1 MKKINFSL
9 FLLLCSSFILSDE
22 NIYEEI
28 LTVAS
33 KTPKKEYKV
42 PISVD
47 VINKNDLNNLQPLS
61 ISGILSNN
69 LAIDT
74 SSNGGPGQ
82 VTSIFLRGSN
92 SNHTLVKINGIKIN
106 PATAGG
112 ASIYNLDTNLISKI
126 EIASGPL
133 SSIHGSEAIGGVI
146 NISTR
151 NNTSNNSTIIG
162 IRSGPDN
169 HIKKYIQGNIASE
182 KSSFSLGLLDSN
194 TNGFP
199 SLMNST
205 LDQGYENNS
214 VISELNHNNKYL
226 DISLSTWSSEGKVE
240 YLIFES
246 PVSQNYKNEAAA
258 AELKLK
264 FNKDDLIIFN
274 LNSSRDLIKQNNL
287 NFLGFIDKTETQR
300 KSYEIL
306 FNQSL
311 NKKFSYSAGYV
322 LEKEDVNYSSFGT
335 IFQKDLKAKAF
346 FGTVEL
352 ILNKNTFITSI
363 RKSDHEIYKDQ
374 SSWNIGYLRQVNQD
388 WLINFSSGEAYRS
401 PNSSELFGFGS
412 NLDLIP
418 ELSKSHEIGLSKR
431 KENSV
436 LKLIYFK
443 NHTSNLI
450 NFDYVNYILKN
461 IKKSSN
467 TGIELRYRWTGRLVN
482 GSLIL
487 RSQNP
492 KDEKNKLLPRRS
504 RKSASLNITKEFKD
518 YVIGLNISTF
528 DQKIDYEEIKLP
540 GYTLINLNAKKD
552 INEKLS
558 FSVKIENLTNKEY
571 FTAASLNSY
580 YLNQDRS
587 LWLKVNFKLR

>member
-106 PATAGG
+106 PSTAGG

-214 VISELNHNNKYL
+214 VISELNHNNK
-226 DISLSTWSSEGKVE
+226 S
-240 YLIFES
+240 
-246 PVSQNYKNEAAA
+246 
-258 AELKLK
+258 
-264 FNKDDLIIFN
+264 IFN
-274 LNSSRDLIKQNNL
+274 C
-287 NFLGFIDKTETQR
+287 E
-300 KSYEIL
+300 
-306 FNQSL
+306 
-311 NKKFSYSAGYV
+311 
-322 LEKEDVNYSSFGT
+322 
-335 IFQKDLKAKAF
+335 
-346 FGTVEL
+346 
-352 ILNKNTFITSI
+352 
-363 RKSDHEIYKDQ
+363 H
-374 SSWNIGYLRQVNQD
+374 
-388 WLINFSSGEAYRS
+388 
-401 PNSSELFGFGS
+401 
-412 NLDLIP
+412 
-418 ELSKSHEIGLSKR
+418 
-431 KENSV
+431 
-436 LKLIYFK
+436 
-443 NHTSNLI
+443 
-450 NFDYVNYILKN
+450 
-461 IKKSSN
+461 
-467 TGIELRYRWTGRLVN
+467 
-482 GSLIL
+482 
-487 RSQNP
+487 
-492 KDEKNKLLPRRS
+492 
-504 RKSASLNITKEFKD
+504 
-518 YVIGLNISTF
+518 
-528 DQKIDYEEIKLP
+528 
-540 GYTLINLNAKKD
+540 
-552 INEKLS
+552 
-558 FSVKIENLTNKEY
+558 
-571 FTAASLNSY
+571 
-580 YLNQDRS
+580 
-587 LWLKVNFKLR
+587 